1 MLISST
7 QTFKIILHNLSN
19 ILTAVY
25 CTKPLF
31 QVQSILF
38 SAMQYSKSLETFNWP
53 QVTGNR
59 IIKRFYEASLP
70 PLWLLLG
77 SAMLMDPHFYRVV
90 V

>member
-59 IIKRFYEASLP
+59 IIKRFYEASL
-70 PLWLLLG
+70 WLLLG
-77 SAMLMDPHFYRVV
+77 SAMLMDSHFYRVV